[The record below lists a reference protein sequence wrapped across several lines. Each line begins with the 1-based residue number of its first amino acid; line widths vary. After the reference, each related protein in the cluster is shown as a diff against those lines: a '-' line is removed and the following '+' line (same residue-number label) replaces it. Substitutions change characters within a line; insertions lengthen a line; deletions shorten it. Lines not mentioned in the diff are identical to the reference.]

1 MVDVSRHRYQGDP
14 LLGAEA
20 FGTRGSNLS
29 LIIKRLI

>member
-1 MVDVSRHRYQGDP
+1 MAEQSEDLVRI

-20 FGTRGSNLS
+20 FDARGSNLS

>member
-1 MVDVSRHRYQGDP
+1 MAEQSEGLVRI

-20 FGTRGSNLS
+20 FGTRSSNLS